1 MKQQFTMGL
10 KGGKLPEGFS
20 VNIPVNIEFD
30 PIADQAVLIEY
41 CFGGSSARVALQSQL
56 RSQKPEALRKLAQDG
71 LHTTLAD
78 IKAGKHRSD
87 AKPTPV
93 ELYKQQLAAMAVED
107 AISKVMADTKQPRE
121 KAEAFVAKVRAEV
134 VVKPAEA
141 SITDALLSEMAE
153 LEDAE

>member
-1 MKQQFTMGL
+1 MEKSFTMGL
-10 KGGKLPEGFS
+10 KGGKLPDGFS
-20 VNIPVNIEFD
+20 VNIPVIIMFD
-30 PIADQAVLIEY
+30 PNTDQATLIEY
-41 CFGGSSARVALQSQL
+41 CFGGSSARVALQAQL
-56 RSQKPEALRKLAQDG
+56 RSQKPEALRKLAQTG
-71 LHTTLAD
+71 LRTTLAD

-93 ELYKQQLAAMAVED
+93 EIYKQQLAAMSIED
-107 AISKVMADTKQPRE
+107 AITKVMADTKQPRE

>member
-1 MKQQFTMGL
+1 MEKSFTMGL

-20 VNIPVNIEFD
+20 VNIPVVITYD
-30 PIADQAVLIEY
+30 IATDQAALVEY
-41 CFGGSSARVALQSQL
+41 CFGGSSARVALQAQL
-56 RSQKPEALRKLAQDG
+56 RSQKPEALRKLAQVG
-71 LHTTLAD
+71 LRTTLAD

-93 ELYKQQLAAMAVED
+93 ELYKQQLVAMNVED
-107 AISKVMADTKQPRE
+107 AIAKVMTDTKQPRE
-121 KAEAFVAKVRAEV
+121 KAEAFVTKVRAEV

>member
-1 MKQQFTMGL
+1 MGL

-20 VNIPVNIEFD
+20 VNIPVSIEFD
-30 PIADQAVLIEY
+30 PIADQAALIEY

-56 RSQKPEALRKLAQDG
+56 RSQKPEALRKLAQVG
-71 LHTTLAD
+71 LRTTLAD

-93 ELYKQQLAAMAVED
+93 EVYKQQLAAMNVDD
-107 AISKVMADTKQPRE
+107 AIAKVMADTKQARE

-134 VVKPAEA
+134 VVKPAEP
-141 SITDALLSEMAE
+141 SIAEALLSEMAE
-153 LEDAE
+153 LEGAE

>member
-1 MKQQFTMGL
+1 MEKNFTMGL

-20 VNIPVNIEFD
+20 VNIPVSIEFD
-30 PIADQAVLIEY
+30 PVADRDMLIEY
-41 CFGGSSARVALQSQL
+41 AFGGSSARVALQSQL
-56 RSQKPEALRKLAQDG
+56 RSQKPEALRKLAQVG
-71 LHTTLAD
+71 LRTTLTD

-93 ELYKQQLAAMAVED
+93 ELYKQQLATMAIED
-107 AISKVMADTKQPRE
+107 AIAKVMADTKQPRE
-121 KAEAFVAKVRAEV
+121 KAEAFVTKVRAEV